1 MSSPAVDVA
10 VRVKIVDGGTDAAI
24 RKTTQTVEQA
34 AGKTA
39 TATERAAKQAADA
52 AEKGAARQRTTHER
66 TAQAAEQAAGKTAT
80 ATEKAAQKAADAAEK
95 GAARQR
101 TAHDKTAQTAEQAV
115 SKAATATEKAARKA
129 ADVAERSAT
138 RQRSVY
144 ERLSQARET
153 LGVRSE
159 HAIQRELQQTEAAYN
174 RLSRSGTVSWR
185 EQAAV
190 AGRLRQRV
198 TELTNELGRLT
209 AAQKAYAGLKF
220 TGAAVAGIGAAA
232 YTLKG
237 PAERA
242 MSYDRRLANMAN
254 TAYSE
259 RDAAGR
265 KIGAKA
271 LEDAVNKARREGGGT
286 REQAAEALDTM
297 IASGTVS
304 DTDAMKMLPG
314 IMKAA
319 TASNTDA
326 NALATIAIRAKQS
339 FKISAEDMPQ
349 ILSAAMVAGQAG
361 GFELKDMAKWLPQQM
376 AVAGNLG
383 LSGKEGFAKLA
394 AWNQA
399 SVVTAGTRDEAGN
412 NLRDLLNE
420 LNTPHFRKYMAEQ
433 YLANGQKLKRG
444 EKQKR
449 LKSVD
454 EVFLDYQSRGVD
466 KVGATIDMM
475 QSIFSKD
482 AKFQEL
488 RAKLRVTDKKD
499 KEGQRQILE
508 AMSAQVQGT
517 AVGKVFHNQQSLMA
531 FLGVMNNQQYTNDVL
546 GKVNAQYGLPA
557 DRSEIATSFKG
568 ITDTSDFKV
577 EQAKEDAAVAQKSAM
592 DSLTPAI
599 GKAAEAFADLAQ
611 KHPLL
616 VGTTTLATAAL
627 GALAGAAGLATVAMG
642 GQGAA
647 GGAIGRAAAWATGS
661 AVGRG
666 VMKAGKV
673 GGIAGVGALVGD
685 YALEKAF
692 GGESAISRYGSS
704 ALNGAAMGAMV
715 GSVVPVLGTGV
726 GAAVGGGLGLA
737 WEGLKDLLKPAEQ
750 KPVDVNARMTVALA
764 PGLVLQNQSMQ
775 ATGGNVQMNTGNV
788 WNGAP

>member
-1 MSSPAVDVA
+1 MSSPSVDVA
-10 VRVKIVDGGTDAAI
+10 VKIKIVDAGAEAAM
-24 RKTTQTVEQA
+24 Q
-34 AGKTA
+34 KTA
-39 TATERAAKQAADA
+39 KT
-52 AEKGAARQRTTHER
+52 
-66 TAQAAEQAAGKTAT
+66 AEQAAAKTAT

-95 GAARQR
+95 RAARQR
-101 TAHDKTAQTAEQAV
+101 
-115 SKAATATEKAARKA
+115 SSYEK
-129 ADVAERSAT
+129 
-138 RQRSVY
+138 
-144 ERLSQARET
+144 LSQARET

-159 HAIQRELQQTEAAYN
+159 RAIQREIQQTEAAYN
-174 RLSRSGTVSWR
+174 RLSRSGTMSWR
-185 EQAAV
+185 EQAAA
-190 AGRLRQRV
+190 AGRMR
-198 TELTNELGRLT
+198 
-209 AAQKAYAGLKF
+209 QKAYAGLKF
-220 TGAAVAGIGAAA
+220 TGASVAGIGAAA

-271 LEDAVNKARREGGGT
+271 LEDAVNKARREGDGT

-339 FKISAEDMPQ
+339 FRISAEDMPQ

-399 SVVTAGTRDEAGN
+399 SVITAGTRDEAGN

-444 EKQKR
+444 EKEKR

-488 RAKLRVTDKKD
+488 RAKLRATDKND

-568 ITDTSDFKV
+568 IADTSDFKV

-627 GALAGAAGLATVAMG
+627 GALAGRRVGYG
-642 GQGAA
+642 CD
-647 GGAIGRAAAWATGS
+647 GRARC
-661 AVGRG
+661 GRRSNRPRG
-666 VMKAGKV
+666 RLGDGQCRWPGRDEGRQGRRHRGCRRP
-673 GGIAGVGALVGD
+673 GGRLRP
-685 YALEKAF
+685 
-692 GGESAISRYGSS
+692 GESLWRRVRNFPLRLQRAQRCR
-704 ALNGAAMGAMV
+704 NGCD
-715 GSVVPVLGTGV
+715 
-726 GAAVGGGLGLA
+726 GG
-737 WEGLKDLLKPAEQ
+737 
-750 KPVDVNARMTVALA
+750 
-764 PGLVLQNQSMQ
+764 
-775 ATGGNVQMNTGNV
+775 
-788 WNGAP
+788 